1 MTCQIL
7 ALLVNTLAR
16 DKKYPVLNRDN
27 LRIRIKI
34 QLSEKKKTFSGF
46 FAAFFKS
53 RLNFEDFEKKGD
65 KLVTG
70 KEIGFEKVYLL
81 DMPNLGTPCKHI
93 GWR

>member
-34 QLSEKKKTFSGF
+34 QLSERKKTFSEF

-65 KLVTG
+65 THSFCVSEISDSEILV
-70 KEIGFEKVYLL
+70 
-81 DMPNLGTPCKHI
+81 
-93 GWR
+93 R